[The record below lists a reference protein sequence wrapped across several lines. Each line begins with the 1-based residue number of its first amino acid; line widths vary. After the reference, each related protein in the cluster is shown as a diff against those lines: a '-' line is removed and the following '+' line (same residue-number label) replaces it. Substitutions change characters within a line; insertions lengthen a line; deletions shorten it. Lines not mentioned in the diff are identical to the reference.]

1 MAEANA
7 IYRDRWRKMETESI
21 LLSVRQAL
29 AVVEER
35 KLTAMELTS
44 LLECMITGI
53 VKAKNAA
60 FSFHKG

>member
-1 MAEANA
+1 
-7 IYRDRWRKMETESI
+7 METESI